1 MAAGSW
7 HAAARPRLPASA
19 GSGLGG
25 GARGRGGARVCV
37 SVGVSVSS
45 QQSPARRVVPP
56 PQRLEAQVVEP
67 VKSIVMGDMLQVHTP
82 RGAESTLSRI
92 GYLQN

>member
-1 MAAGSW
+1 MQPLVHAFLPPQAAV
-7 HAAARPRLPASA
+7 
-19 GSGLGG
+19 LGG
-25 GARGRGGARVCV
+25 GSGGEAGPVCV

-92 GYLQN
+92 GYLQS